1 MRLNTKFHT
10 HTTHCRVT
18 YVLPQKNSYAHTPSQ
33 NMPNQCSN
41 NHGDTT
47 SGIPSARKA
56 SASRSCRCSESRVC
70 RSSTR
75 RCSRSGTARVGSSIC
90 SIAIERIERRKKKK
104 KGKTNKKQKH
114 TQKKKKEKQTR
125 NKYTH
130 TKKKP
135 LKNTNTKKE
144 PNWAPLASVEFFNY
158 YLRIKQRAKK
168 KKQKKQRKTTNKQN
182 KWMRDVTFF
191 LFAIDG

>member
-90 SIAIERIERRKKKK
+90 WIAIERIERRKNK
-104 KGKTNKKQKH
+104 KGETNKKQIH
-114 TQKKKKEKQTR
+114 T
-125 NKYTH
+125 H
-130 TKKKP
+130 KKKP